1 MKDTIPEVESDYIL
15 WQRFKKGDRQA
26 FIRIYTK
33 YYPPLLVYG
42 MKIKSDHEL
51 VKDSI
56 QEMFMDIMSHIE
68 NLGDIHNILYYLI
81 TCLRR
86 KIFRK
91 IQCNLSSYS
100 NGDFYFQTLQLADDA
115 ADDEVFSLDIR
126 RKKKELMRRMINHL
140 SPRQKEALLMKFYLN
155 MDYKDIAAIMGLN
168 IQSVRNLIHKG
179 IKTLRVRIKD
189 VPALLQSA

>member
-1 MKDTIPEVESDYIL
+1 MKDTFPEDESDYIL
-15 WQRFKKGDRQA
+15 WQRFKKGDKQA

-33 YYPPLLVYG
+33 YYTPLLVYG
-42 MKIKSDHEL
+42 MKIKNDHDL
-51 VKDSI
+51 VKDAI
-56 QEMFMDIMSHIE
+56 QEMFIDIMSHIQ
-68 NLGDIHNILYYLI
+68 NLGDIHNILFYLI

-91 IQCNLSSYS
+91 IQCELSAYS

-115 ADDEVFSLDIR
+115 PDDEVFSLNIR

-155 MDYKDIAAIMGLN
+155 MEYKDIALIMGLN
-168 IQSVRNLIHKG
+168 IQSVRNLIHRALKV
-179 IKTLRVRIKD
+179 LRELIKD
-189 VPALLQSA
+189 VPALSQPA